1 MGKQIARQTATD
13 VRHPLRDPFSTF
25 LTALALASAGGGAS
39 ARAAAA
45 GKTLG
50 KTGNVGKALKAGA
63 KKPVYKRTFA
73 GTPSKPGRIPPRYT
87 VEANPNPIA
96 RGGRKAFLDTPYKIS
111 KSRGEKSM
119 KARFDSDAKQIRT
132 LSKQI
137 QAGRVADKAVAR
149 KKLTGMR
156 GDLRKQMEEINKTEK
171 AIASSGPGRYARGV
185 EAREKFSRK
194 RFEKQ
199 EKAATPEGPA
209 PPKFKLKDSPK
220 NVKKAIGEADLAD
233 LWHMPMNAVRG
244 GMVTRPRYLV
254 QNLPQTAA
262 MLLADQGPLGIAKSV
277 KTAKGLR
284 KTDPDLPPRVR
295 ATLGDPGQGSAAIG
309 TKGLGETTVR
319 RLAHIMNIP
328 ESKLRELSFYGKAR
342 KYDLSDPKAIRKA
355 LDNPKSNQF
364 QMAAKGSTD
373 AVGDY
378 SRIGGPGKLGKAEA
392 AFMKSG
398 IPIFYPMWKALARYG
413 AQFPTQHPIQ
423 ASILNQI
430 GQEGFEQQEEAF
442 GGLLPP
448 WSPYLIRTGKD
459 ETSNPQN
466 VHPFSPAADITE
478 ALAGALTPGGP
489 NPTRSIGQYLGPA
502 PELFWGAATGQ
513 QIQTGWPLKGVD
525 DGMTPL
531 EAALRDFL
539 PSLPG
544 ADAAAMAGLIEPR
557 TTKAYGKPSFEEQ
570 FLMWL
575 LGPAFPRK
583 TNMRELKK
591 QAKQQR

>member
-1 MGKQIARQTATD
+1 MGAGSAAR
-13 VRHPLRDPFSTF
+13 V
-25 LTALALASAGGGAS
+25 G
-39 ARAAAA
+39 AA
-45 GKTLG
+45 GKALG
-50 KTGNVGKALKAGA
+50 KTGSMGKALKAGA

-73 GTPSKPGRIPPRYT
+73 GTPSKPGRMPARYT
-87 VEANPNPIA
+87 VEANPNPLA
-96 RGGRKAFLDTPYKIS
+96 RLGRKGFLDTPYKIS

-119 KARFDSDAKQIRT
+119 KARFESDVKPLRQEGQAKAKKIRT

-137 QAGRVADKAVAR
+137 QAGKVADKTVAR
-149 KKLTGMR
+149 KELTALR
-156 GDLRKQMEEINKTEK
+156 KDLRTHLEKVAKTEK
-171 AIASSGPGRYARGV
+171 TIASTGPGRLARGV
-185 EAREKFSRK
+185 EAREKFTRA

-209 PPKFKLKDSPK
+209 PPKFKLKESPK

-244 GMVTRPRYLV
+244 GMVTRPRYLA
-254 QNLPQTAA
+254 QNLPQTVA
-262 MLLADQGPLGIAKSV
+262 MLLADQGPVGLARSV
-277 KTAKGLR
+277 KTARSLR
-284 KTDPDLPPRVR
+284 KTDPDLPPRIR

-309 TKGLGETTVR
+309 AKGLGDVTVK

-342 KYDLSDPKAIRKA
+342 KFDLSDPKAIRKA
-355 LDNPKSNQF
+355 LDHPKSTEF
-364 QMAAKGSTD
+364 QMAAKGATD

-392 AFMKSG
+392 SFMKSG

-413 AQFPTQHPIQ
+413 ARFPTQHPVQ

-442 GGLLPP
+442 GGELPP
-448 WSPYLIRTGKD
+448 WMSYLIKTGKD
-459 ETSNPQN
+459 MTSNPQN
-466 VHPFSPAADITE
+466 LHPFSPIADISE
-478 ALAGALTPGGP
+478 ALLGAFTPGGP

-502 PELFWGAATGQ
+502 PELFWGALTGQ
-513 QIQTGWPLKGVD
+513 QIQTGWPLKGVE
-525 DGMTPL
+525 DGMMPL

-544 ADAAAMAGLIEPR
+544 ADLATMAGLLEPR
-557 TTKAYGKPSFEEQ
+557 TSKAYGKPSLEDQ
-570 FLMWL
+570 IKMWL
-575 LGPAFPRK
+575 LGPVVPRK